1 MKKIHPTAILGPEVE
16 VEDEV
21 EIGPYAVVEGKV
33 KIGRGTKI
41 YAHARLQGPLT
52 VGKNNQ
58 IFPYSSI
65 GTDPQDVGYKGE
77 STEIIIGD
85 NNIIREFVTINRG
98 TPKDKTRTVIGN
110 NNYFMAYS
118 HIAHDCIIGNNVIFT
133 NGASIAGHVEVHDY
147 AILSAFVGVQQFSRI
162 GAHAFIGAYS
172 VITQDVIPY
181 SRVVGARPAEVVG
194 VNTIGLVRRGFTR
207 EQIRNIDR
215 AFRILLRSGL
225 NLKDAI
231 ERIEKELGQ
240 HQEIQLL
247 VDFLKTVDPRRGFHR
262 KLRNSE

>member
-21 EIGPYAVVEGKV
+21 EIGPYTVIEGKV

-118 HIAHDCIIGNNVIFT
+118 HIAHDCIIGDNVIFI
-133 NGASIAGHVEVHDY
+133 NGASIAGHVEVQDY

-225 NLKDAI
+225 NLREAI
-231 ERIEKELGQ
+231 EEIEKELGQ

-262 KLRNSE
+262 KLRNSV